1 MGVFRRRERVW
12 HSVQLCRG
20 SAHPIEAISDL
31 SQISS
36 PSPDTPLDRTLF
48 CPLPHSAPLAP
59 TQGYRI
65 TEWMTPTSGAMT
77 PRPSKTPNGTRSR
90 TISPTYVRPNP
101 VIPVPHP
108 HPHTPYPR
116 ASHTRPP
123 PQAGYREGITAGKEG
138 ALQEGFD
145 DGFASV
151 GAPLGRDLGLLRGL
165 AAALLAFLSRP
176 PIAVE
181 RGTLAG
187 EVRDIA
193 NALSNV
199 RLSDIAPPDLEALAH
214 AREHLEQARMDADDD
229 DDLVADPAAPNED
242 LKAKRDMESLEDPMA
257 QMSSGSSGSA
267 SGVKA
272 NLKRPTAED
281 VVQLKERLLAI
292 ARELGLELE
301 VQWS

>member
-1 MGVFRRRERVW
+1 M
-12 HSVQLCRG
+12 
-20 SAHPIEAISDL
+20 
-31 SQISS
+31 
-36 PSPDTPLDRTLF
+36 
-48 CPLPHSAPLAP
+48 
-59 TQGYRI
+59 
-65 TEWMTPTSGAMT
+65 
-77 PRPSKTPNGTRSR
+77 
-90 TISPTYVRPNP
+90 
-101 VIPVPHP
+101 
-108 HPHTPYPR
+108 
-116 ASHTRPP
+116 
-123 PQAGYREGITAGKEG
+123 
-138 ALQEGFD
+138 
-145 DGFASV
+145 
-151 GAPLGRDLGLLRGL
+151 
-165 AAALLAFLSRP
+165 
-176 PIAVE
+176 
-181 RGTLAG
+181 
-187 EVRDIA
+187 RDIA

-242 LKAKRDMESLEDPMA
+242 LKAKRDMESLEDLMA